1 MFDEFRSWT
10 EEVFGRNLH
19 RFEKPRLGLFH
30 SLNRPVFENVTNVH
44 RVRSKMTAHEHRSM
58 ASDRVF
64 FRTHESDS
72 VSLDSTPKPVQSLTK
87 GWKAGDEVV
96 SRLLLVVTLTLRTPR
111 SEFSPKEDV
120 LNPRTLEQLCERLSI
135 ELTVEAA
142 VWMRTNVGNRG
153 DTVLRDQRY
162 ELRHLV
168 VGVPNREEV
177 RFCTVA
183 PDHGNSNTVATTL

>member
-1 MFDEFRSWT
+1 
-10 EEVFGRNLH
+10 
-19 RFEKPRLGLFH
+19 
-30 SLNRPVFENVTNVH
+30 
-44 RVRSKMTAHEHRSM
+44 MTAHEHRSM
-58 ASDRVF
+58 TSDRVF
-64 FRTHESDS
+64 FRAHESDS
-72 VSLDSTPKPVQSLTK
+72 VNLDSTPKPVQSLPK

-96 SRLLLVVTLTLRTPR
+96 SCLLLVVTLTLRPPR
-111 SEFSPKEDV
+111 SEFSPKKDV
-120 LNPRTLEQLCERLSI
+120 LNPRTLEQLCESLSI

-168 VGVPNREEV
+168 VGVPNREEA
-177 RFCTVA
+177 RFRTVA